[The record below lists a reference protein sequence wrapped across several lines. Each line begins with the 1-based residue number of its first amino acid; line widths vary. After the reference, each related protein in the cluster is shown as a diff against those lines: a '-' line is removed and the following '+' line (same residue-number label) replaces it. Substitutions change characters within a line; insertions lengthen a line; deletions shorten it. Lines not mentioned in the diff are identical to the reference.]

1 MIVRKFKTL
10 PIITNIEIVTLSKRL
25 QPIKRSIT
33 RSTRTLLNFKIQR
46 FKNSSTRKSLTKIMK
61 TQTMNRT
68 KTKVAMSKI
77 AT

>member
-68 KTKVAMSKI
+68 KMKVAMYKI

>member
-10 PIITNIEIVTLSKRL
+10 PIIISIEIVTLSKRL